1 MRDVVFVL
9 GAADPEMRA
18 IESLLSASGAPF
30 VHAAVGKQRVYP
42 ANAYK
47 AKVPRAAAEA
57 LRRGDRVYLVEC
69 VAHAPLQALRID
81 HHHPGDPGYGHPPAQ
96 FWEASSIGQTVRA
109 LVNDVGV
116 PVAVTGEMRMVAAAD
131 HCLGAA
137 YRGECPGIDPEAL
150 MRWHVASR
158 AGYEKRTENA
168 VRQDVDATREV
179 LREVPRIELAPGLFA
194 ADVRG
199 YPVAELLL
207 AAARDGQCC
216 LSAVKARD
224 GRTKIGCLV
233 GSQAQIS
240 AFMQDWAPAHH
251 LVDIYGDSMRG
262 FAGAY
267 VPVT

>member
-1 MRDVVFVL
+1 MQQVIFVL

-18 IESLLSASGAPF
+18 IESLLSRSGLPF
-30 VHAAVGKQRVYP
+30 VYAAVNGTRVYP

-47 AKVPRAAAEA
+47 AEVPREA
-57 LRRGDRVYLVEC
+57 VEVLELGGRVYLVEC
-69 VAHAPLQALRID
+69 VAHAPAHAIRID
-81 HHHPGDPGYGHPPAQ
+81 HHHPGDPGYGRAPAE
-96 FWEASSIGQTVRA
+96 FWQASSIGQTVRV
-109 LVNDVGV
+109 LVNDLGV
-116 PVAVTGEMRMVAAAD
+116 PVVVTNKMRMVAAAD

-137 YRGECPGIDPEAL
+137 YQGECPGIDPDAL
-150 MRWHVASR
+150 MRWHITAR
-158 AGYEKRTENA
+158 ANYEQRSETA
-168 VRQDVDATREV
+168 VREDVETTRR
-179 LREVPRIELAPGLFA
+179 LLHEVPRIELAPGLFA

-233 GSQAQIS
+233 GSQAQVL
-240 AFMQDWAPAHH
+240 AFMQIWAPAHH
-251 LVDIYGDSMRG
+251 LVDIYGDSVRG

-267 VPVT
+267 VRVT